1 MNLRRKLA
9 IVAVPAVLA
18 LSGGAIAVHAASTP
32 NPTSQNAA
40 PKTAEPAETPGAETP
55 GTAETPEAPE
65 APGTLD
71 VGHADPAGDVQHEAT
86 GNEL

>member
-40 PKTAEPAETPGAETP
+40 PAAGEPAEAPETP
-55 GTAETPEAPE
+55 GTTETPEAPE
-65 APGTLD
+65 APGTPD